1 MTTKTAVDVNKMTT
15 EILENYCLSHIGAL
29 KEYPFDE
36 TTAVFKVGHKI
47 FALVDEESNPP
58 RINLKCDPYYARE
71 LREMYENVIA
81 GYHMNKKHWNTI
93 ICDDTIDETLLFGW
107 IDDSFELVW
116 NNLSKKMQA
125 LIHAHKITRK
135 SK

>member
-1 MTTKTAVDVNKMTT
+1 MITKE
-15 EILENYCLSHIGAL
+15 EIEAYCLSKEGAI

-36 TTAVFKVGHKI
+36 NIAVFKVGNKM
-47 FALVDEESNPP
+47 FALFSDDENSPL
-58 RINLKCDPYYARE
+58 RINLKCDPFYAIE
-71 LREMYENVIA
+71 LRKMYQNVIA